1 MKEGILFHNSRQ
13 ETHQGISDISVT
25 ETQTDTEMIDISKTH
40 TETNTEKV
48 KRFSILLL
56 YTHRNDRVKK
66 LTETVI
72 EMTLKTDTEI
82 ICLPCLNF
90 FELSNHVSE
99 CTQNAPF
106 RGKKIKQIS
115 DSPSPYPFPWE
126 GDTPPKPQPLCSNIV
141 VDKTVTEM
149 M

>member
-1 MKEGILFHNSRQ
+1 VSIGVGLCELLLAR
-13 ETHQGISDISVT
+13 TYSDIPVT

-40 TETNTEKV
+40 TETNTQ
-48 KRFSILLL
+48 RFSILTL
-56 YTHRNDRVKK
+56 YTYRNDCAKK

-82 ICLPCLNF
+82 ICLPLPEF

-106 RGKKIKQIS
+106 RGKKIQKFS
-115 DSPSPYPFPWE
+115 DNPSSDLSPL
-126 GDTPPKPQPLCSNIV
+126 GGGHPPPNPRMLCSNV
-141 VDKTVTEM
+141 VDDKTVTEM